1 LPLYAID
8 LDDAPLQAKT
18 CLGYAAD
25 EPFLYPYLTGYEHL
39 RLWCA
44 FRRLKADAL
53 TYGQE
58 LAEALELSKALD
70 DYTRTYSRGMRQK
83 LALIGALFH
92 KPDLVVLDEP
102 FTAVD
107 QSSTAV
113 VIDLLHDAQRRGAG
127 ILFTSH
133 QHEIIEQLAET
144 KVFLRNGKAE
154 R

>member
-1 LPLYAID
+1 
-8 LDDAPLQAKT
+8 
-18 CLGYAAD
+18 
-25 EPFLYPYLTGYEHL
+25 
-39 RLWCA
+39 
-44 FRRLKADAL
+44 
-53 TYGQE
+53 
-58 LAEALELSKALD
+58 
-70 DYTRTYSRGMRQK
+70 MRQK